1 MKKFTT
7 SIFVPG
13 KTKKELTLNDAMVL
27 GHRLNTPAVITL
39 CEHGGLDE
47 IVEGEEFIL
56 VVNGEHHKH
65 EIKLKGTHKVGGKLR
80 LAFSE
85 PEKEEVKRFAE
96 WRFKSQYLLTSNH
109 RQSFQLK
116 NFTVHDLRRLI
127 RHAVGNGER
136 QLVNYR

>member
-7 SIFVPG
+7 SIFVPE
-13 KTKKELTLNDAMVL
+13 KAKNDMPLQEAL
-27 GHRLNTPAVITL
+27 ILSHRLNTPTALVL
-39 CEHGGLDE
+39 CDHGGMDD

-65 EIKLKGTHKVGGKLR
+65 EIKLKGVHKVGGKLR

-85 PEKEEVKRFAE
+85 PENAEVRRFAE
-96 WRFKSQYLLTSNH
+96 WRLKSQYLLTANNK
-109 RQSFQLK
+109 QTLQLK

-127 RHAVGNGER
+127 RHAVGNSER
-136 QLVNYR
+136 QLVMYR

>member
-13 KTKKELTLNDAMVL
+13 KAKGELTLQESMIL
-27 GHRLNTPAVITL
+27 SHRLNSPVSLPL
-39 CEHGGLDE
+39 CNYGALDE
-47 IVEGEEFIL
+47 IVEGEEFLL

-65 EIKLKGTHKVGGKLR
+65 EIKLKGIHKVGGKLR

-85 PEKEEVKRFAE
+85 PEKDEVKRFAE
-96 WRFKSQYLLTSNH
+96 WRFKSQHLLTSNQ
-109 RQSFQLK
+109 RRSFQLK

-127 RHAVGNGER
+127 RHAVANDER
-136 QLVNYR
+136 QLVTYR